1 MNASHEAPQPA
12 PGAADAAAAPEL
24 DPQQIAMLSGLRK
37 GELLPLLLRT
47 YRDQL
52 PQQLADMTAAAAA
65 ADVARL
71 GGIAHSLKSSSY
83 SIGATRMGDL
93 CAALETAA
101 RRGDNADGPRRCT
114 ELAAAWERLRPEL
127 EGYLAP

>member
-1 MNASHEAPQPA
+1 MNASHEALQPA
-12 PGAADAAAAPEL
+12 HGVADTGAAPEL
-24 DPQQIAMLSGLRK
+24 DAQQIAMLRGLRK
-37 GELLPLLLRT
+37 GALLPLLLRT
-47 YRDQL
+47 YRDQM
-52 PQQLADMTAAAAA
+52 PKQLADMTAAAAA
-65 ADVARL
+65 ADVATL

-83 SIGATRMGDL
+83 SIGATRLGDL

-101 RRGDNADGPRRCT
+101 RQGDNADGPRRCS